1 MNNLAK
7 VRESIGITQHQLA
20 MQLGCRQSRISNYEV
35 GNRMT
40 SLANAR
46 KITDALNQLGA
57 SVTLDDVFPI
67 NN

>member
-35 GNRMT
+35 GNRMP
-40 SLANAR
+40 SLANA
-46 KITDALNQLGA
+46 
-57 SVTLDDVFPI
+57 
-67 NN
+67 